1 MANSSRIL
9 SLLFL
14 PLLLAISLMASA
26 GDVRRAGGAYVVHL
40 PASTNFQQVVERL
53 QHEILAQNWEVLKTQ
68 DIDTGLKQHYA
79 MDIQNKVVYACKSQY
94 LAQAIQEDPNIT
106 LIVPCRFAV
115 YRVGPTG
122 EAASGKQDDCRGG
135 KIVVGVA
142 DPALEAESLGIQ
154 QREAAAMAGKEL
166 KQILQAVADAFKAN

>member
-26 GDVRRAGGAYVVHL
+26 GDVRRAGGAYVIHL
-40 PASTNFQQVVERL
+40 PASTNFQQVVDRL
-53 QHEILAQNWEVLKTQ
+53 QHEILAQNWEVLKIQ
-68 DIDTGLKQHYA
+68 DIDTGLNQNYG
-79 MDIQNKVVYACKSQY
+79 MDIQNKVVSACKSQY
-94 LAQAIQEDPNIT
+94 LAQAIKEDPNIT

-115 YRVGPTG
+115 YRVG
-122 EAASGKQDDCRGG
+122 ASGEGVGGRNDDCRGG

-142 DPALEAESLGIQ
+142 DPVLEAESLGIQ

-166 KQILQAVADAFKAN
+166 KQILQAVADAFKSQ

>member
-1 MANSSRIL
+1 MAKSSRIL

-26 GDVRRAGGAYVVHL
+26 GDVRRAGGAYVIHL
-40 PASTNFQQVVERL
+40 PASTNFQQVVDRL
-53 QHEILAQNWEVLKTQ
+53 QHEILAQNWEVLKIQ
-68 DIDTGLKQHYA
+68 DIDTGLNQNYG
-79 MDIQNKVVYACKSQY
+79 MDIQNKVVSACKSQY
-94 LAQAIQEDPNIT
+94 LAQAIKEDPNIT

-115 YRVGPTG
+115 YRVG
-122 EAASGKQDDCRGG
+122 ASGEGVGGRNDDCRGG

-142 DPALEAESLGIQ
+142 DPVLEAESLGIQ

-166 KQILQAVADAFKAN
+166 KQILQAVADAFSAK